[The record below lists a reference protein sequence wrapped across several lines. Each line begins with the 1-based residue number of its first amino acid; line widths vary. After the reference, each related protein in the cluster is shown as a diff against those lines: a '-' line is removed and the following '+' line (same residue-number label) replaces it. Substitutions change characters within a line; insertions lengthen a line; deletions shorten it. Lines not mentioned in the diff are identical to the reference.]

1 MQAAHWRYLLLDNG
15 AGAAFINVVING
27 AIAWAIFHGAPTVPL
42 WGPVGIAADT
52 AATSL
57 ILPFLTCLIVTAL
70 TGWHVRAGRQ
80 VSLAPAAPLFTDAW
94 PRALMAR
101 ATVLAMV
108 SLVLMVP
115 VTLFAFVG
123 LGIDRLPFQRFLA
136 FKVVFAVADG
146 LWVTPLV
153 ALLALTS
160 ASKLPAV

>member
-1 MQAAHWRYLLLDNG
+1 MRAAHWRYLLLDNG
-15 AGAAFINVVING
+15 VGAAFVNLVING
-27 AIAWAIFHGAPTVPL
+27 AIAWAIFHGAPSVPL

-52 AATSL
+52 VATSL

-80 VSLAPAAPLFTDAW
+80 APLVAAAPLFTDIW
-94 PRALMAR
+94 PKALLAR
-101 ATVLAMV
+101 AAVLAMV

-115 VTLFAFVG
+115 VTLSAFVG

-146 LWVTPLV
+146 LWVTPFV
-153 ALLALTS
+153 ALMALS
-160 ASKLPAV
+160 RQYSHY